1 MAEPSRPSRPVRPGP
16 PRFIS
21 PHSGMTDLLSHTFV
35 YLAAATVAVPIA
47 NRLGLGSVLG
57 YLLAGILIGPV
68 LGLVGQ
74 ETEEVQHVAEFGVV
88 MMLFLVGLEQEPR
101 KFWQLRH
108 QVLGLGSLQVIATI
122 AVLAAAGRLVLGMD
136 WSIAIAAA
144 CVLTVSST
152 AIVLQTLTEKH
163 LLKSR
168 GGQASFSVLLLQDIA
183 VIPMLALLPL
193 LAQPELGM
201 AVSGQEPENWL
212 SGQDDAIKTMVIFG
226 AIAFIVV
233 GGHFLAT
240 PVFRY
245 ITSLNLRDI
254 VTVFSLALVIG
265 IALLMSLIGL
275 SPALGTFLAGLVL
288 ANSEFRHELESQIEP
303 FKGLLLGVFFITVG
317 AGIDF
322 RLLSDQFG
330 LILLMTLGMMGL
342 KIIVLLLL
350 GRLFRLDR
358 PARMLLA
365 LGLAQAGEFGF
376 VLLAFLVSHA
386 IMPAAIAKELLL
398 VVAISMLLT
407 PALFMVYERFIAPL
421 ATRASSA
428 RPPDPIEE
436 QHPVLVIGHGRFG
449 QIINSVL
456 SASGFKTT
464 VIEHDPAMVAGFRRY
479 GVKTY
484 FGDASR
490 TELLLT
496 AGVAQAELLVV
507 AINNPAQAISIV
519 RFARLVNPGI
529 KIVTRAHSRLTA
541 FDLYRAGA
549 DEIVRDSLDAAIRS
563 SKRALELL
571 GMDRPLAEQIGDLY
585 LARDLESM
593 TVLAQSYDSKLDPFE
608 NKAMMSAARAE
619 QKKTDAMVKALIEK
633 SQGHLVPADRQTFAN
648 DDASG
653 V

>member
-1 MAEPSRPSRPVRPGP
+1 
-16 PRFIS
+16 
-21 PHSGMTDLLSHTFV
+21 MTDLLSSTFV
-35 YLAAATVAVPIA
+35 YLAAATIAVPLA

-57 YLLAGILIGPV
+57 YLLAGILIGPI

-74 ETEEVQHVAEFGVV
+74 EAEDVQHVAEFGVV

-108 QVLGLGSLQVIATI
+108 QVLGLGSLQVISTM
-122 AVLAAAGRLVLGMD
+122 AVLTLAANLFLGLD
-136 WSIAIAAA
+136 WPLAIAAS

-152 AIVLQTLTEKH
+152 AIVLQTLTEKN

-183 VIPMLALLPL
+183 VIPMMALLPL
-193 LAQPELGM
+193 LAQPELG
-201 AVSGQEPENWL
+201 AGSTAA
-212 SGQDDAIKTMVIFG
+212 QDDPAAWLNGLDDGTKTLVMLG
-226 AIAFIVV
+226 AMAFIVV

-240 PVFRY
+240 PVFRT
-245 ITSLNLRDI
+245 ITSLKLRDI
-254 VTVFSLALVIG
+254 VTIFSLALVIG
-265 IALLMSLIGL
+265 IALLMTLIGL

-303 FKGLLLGVFFITVG
+303 FKGLLLGIFFVTVG

-322 RLLSDQFG
+322 GLLFEHFG
-330 LILLMTLGMMGL
+330 TILWMTLGMMGL

-358 PARMLLA
+358 PSRMLLA

-376 VLLAFLVSHA
+376 VLLAFLVSHSV
-386 IMPAAIAKELLL
+386 MPEALAKQLLL
-398 VVAISMLLT
+398 VVALSMLLT
-407 PALFMVYERFIAPL
+407 PILFMIYDRFIAPL
-421 ATRASSA
+421 AARAA
-428 RPPDPIEE
+428 QNRAADPIDE

-496 AGVAQAELLVV
+496 AGVAKAELLVV
-507 AINNPAQAISIV
+507 AINNPAQAVSIV
-519 RFARLVNPGI
+519 KFARLVNPGI

-549 DEIVRDSLDAAIRS
+549 NEIIRDSLDAAIRS
-563 SKRALELL
+563 SKRSLELL
-571 GMDRPLAEQIGDLY
+571 GMDPSLAEQIGELY
-585 LARDLESM
+585 LARDLEAM
-593 TVLAQSYDSKLDPFE
+593 TVLARSYDSKLDPFE

-619 QKKTDAMVKALIEK
+619 QKKTDALVKALIQKE
-633 SQGHLVPADRQTFAN
+633 QALVSAGERQSFGKEG
-648 DDASG
+648 S
-653 V
+653 

>member
-1 MAEPSRPSRPVRPGP
+1 M
-16 PRFIS
+16 I
-21 PHSGMTDLLSHTFV
+21 DLLSSSFV
-35 YLAAATVAVPIA
+35 YLAAATIAVPLA

-74 ETEEVQHVAEFGVV
+74 EAEDVQHVAEFGVV

-108 QVLGLGSLQVIATI
+108 QVLGLGSLQVISTM
-122 AVLAAAGRLVLGMD
+122 AVLAAAANLLLGLD
-136 WSIAIAAA
+136 WALAIAAS

-152 AIVLQTLTEKH
+152 AIVLQTLTEKN

-183 VIPMLALLPL
+183 VIPMMALLPL
-193 LAQPELGM
+193 LAQAEPGEAGIM
-201 AVSGQEPENWL
+201 A
-212 SGQDDAIKTMVIFG
+212 QDDPAAWLNGLDEVTRTLVMFG
-226 AIAFIVV
+226 AMAFIVI

-245 ITSLNLRDI
+245 ITSLKLRDI
-254 VTVFSLALVIG
+254 VTIFSLALVIG
-265 IALLMSLIGL
+265 IALMMSLIGL

-303 FKGLLLGVFFITVG
+303 FKGLLLGIFFVTVG

-322 RLLSDQFG
+322 GLLFEQFG
-330 LILLMTLGMMGL
+330 AILLITLGMMGL
-342 KIIVLLLL
+342 KILVLLLL

-358 PARMLLA
+358 PSRMLLA

-376 VLLAFLVSHA
+376 VLLAFLLSHSV
-386 IMPAAIAKELLL
+386 MPQALAKQLLL
-398 VVAISMLLT
+398 VVALSMLLT
-407 PALFMVYERFIAPL
+407 PILFMIYDRFIAPL
-421 ATRASSA
+421 AARAA
-428 RPPDPIEE
+428 QNRAPDPIDE

-496 AGVAQAELLVV
+496 AGVAQADLLVV
-507 AINNPAQAISIV
+507 AINNPAQAVSIV
-519 RFARLVNPGI
+519 KFARLVNPGI
-529 KIVTRAHSRLTA
+529 RIVTRAHSRLTA

-549 DEIVRDSLDAAIRS
+549 DEIIRDSLDAAIRS
-563 SKRALELL
+563 SKRSLELL
-571 GMDRPLAEQIGDLY
+571 GMDPSLAEQIGDLY
-585 LARDLESM
+585 LARDLEAM

-619 QKKTDAMVKALIEK
+619 QKKTDAMVKALIQKE
-633 SQGHLVPADRQTFAN
+633 QALVSAGERQSFGQE
-648 DDASG
+648 ASSD